1 MKITKLIIALPL
13 CLTVMSGQAQTLA
26 SAIQSCAQEKDS
38 LKRLICYDKV
48 AKETNQY
55 KDGDTAF
62 SPVPAVSKANSKAA
76 AHVNAAQHASPVIDA
91 QVADTE
97 QNFGLDERKRPEN
110 ETDKIL
116 VSIQNKDKDAYGKWI
131 LTMTNG
137 QVWKQT
143 DTGSYRLPDAQLY
156 VERGVLGSFFLGA
169 EGINRKIRVK
179 RIK

>member
-38 LKRLICYDKV
+38 LKRLVCYDKV

-62 SPVPAVSKANSKAA
+62 APASTTPQVNRKATAPALVKAE
-76 AHVNAAQHASPVIDA
+76 QHAAPVVDA
-91 QVADTE
+91 E

-116 VSIQNKDKDAYGKWI
+116 VSIQNKDKDPHGKWV

-137 QVWKQT
+137 QIWKQS
-143 DTGSYRLPDAQLY
+143 DSGSYRLPDAQLY
-156 VERGVLGSFFLGA
+156 IERGVLGSFFLGA
-169 EGINRKIRVK
+169 EGMNRKIRVK